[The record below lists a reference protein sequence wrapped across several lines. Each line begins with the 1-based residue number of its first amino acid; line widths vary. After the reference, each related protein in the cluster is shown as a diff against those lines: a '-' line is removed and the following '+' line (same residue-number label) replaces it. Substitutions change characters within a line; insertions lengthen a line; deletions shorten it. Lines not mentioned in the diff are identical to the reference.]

1 MSSAQTLSM
10 DVNFSGEN
18 SDLLKKLKWLTSE
31 DAFRYLGLASV
42 AVLRNLVSERR
53 IPFYKPFGRL
63 LFKRSELDKLV
74 EASRNGDFKWR

>member
-1 MSSAQTLSM
+1 MSSSHTLAM
-10 DVNFSGEN
+10 ETDFSIDGA
-18 SDLLKKLKWLTSE
+18 DLLKKLQWLTSE

-42 AVLRNLVSERR
+42 AVLRNFVHQRR

-74 EASRNGDFKWR
+74 EASKNGGFKWR